1 MKLSDRSSQV
11 PRAKRNPS
19 GEDRRREDWL
29 GDGAVV
35 RARRWALEEELFGPS
50 ARRRML
56 EALETDIAEEQSEL
70 ARLEEERQRQAQR
83 IARSR
88 ARLAALRNSRST
100 RAIPTE
106 AMAEPSLT
114 TPPERSYAL
123 CRCEGFRV
131 DSPTG
136 KVGLVEGLRY
146 QSRIDQPDALEVRA
160 GWLGRKLLLIP
171 VEDVD
176 QIFVE
181 EGRLVLRMQPA
192 PRHDVFH
199 ELMARLRGATVGD
212 GNARHHSSSR

>member
-1 MKLSDRSSQV
+1 M

-29 GDGAVV
+29 GYGAPG

-56 EALETDIAEEQSEL
+56 EALETDLAEEQSEL
-70 ARLEEERQRQAQR
+70 ARLEEDVQRQAQR

-88 ARLAALRNSRST
+88 ARLAALRNSRSS
-100 RAIPTE
+100 RARLAE
-106 AMAEPSLT
+106 AVTEPSLT
-114 TPPERSYAL
+114 VPPERGFAL

-136 KVGLVEGLRY
+136 RVGVVEGLRY

-171 VEDVD
+171 VDDVD
-176 QIFVE
+176 QIFVD
-181 EGRLVLRMQPA
+181 EGRLVVRMQPA
-192 PRHDVFH
+192 LRRDVFH
-199 ELMARLRGATVGD
+199 ELTARLRGAPLGD
-212 GNARHHSSSR
+212 GHARHHSHSR